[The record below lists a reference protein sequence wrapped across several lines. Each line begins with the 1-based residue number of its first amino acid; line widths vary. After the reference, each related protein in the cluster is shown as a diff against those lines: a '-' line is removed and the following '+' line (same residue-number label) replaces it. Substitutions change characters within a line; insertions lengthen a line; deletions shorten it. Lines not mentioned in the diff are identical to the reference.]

1 VSFAFAPQ
9 RAVDWGYAAGA
20 LACLVL
26 LGIVVL
32 RRRRLA
38 PAPATPPAPMA
49 VDDRPWR
56 LPARH
61 ALLAGAAA
69 AAVFGFAFALRAGV
83 VIGPAVALAMW
94 RGVSARTLIAAAG
107 VLLAVVVPV
116 LYVLFPGTD
125 RGGYD
130 TAYPVQHLGAHWV
143 AVGALVMLVLA
154 LARTL
159 GVSRASRTN
168 RGREAGAE
176 AGPAGRSQA

>member
-1 VSFAFAPQ
+1 
-9 RAVDWGYAAGA
+9 
-20 LACLVL
+20 
-26 LGIVVL
+26 
-32 RRRRLA
+32 
-38 PAPATPPAPMA
+38 
-49 VDDRPWR
+49 

-83 VIGPAVALAMW
+83 VIGPVVALAMW
-94 RGVSARTLIAAAG
+94 RGVSPRRLIMAAG
-107 VLLAVVVPV
+107 ALLAVVVPV

-143 AVGALVMLVLA
+143 AVGALVMLVLG

-159 GVSRASRTN
+159 AVSRASRRS
-168 RGREAGAE
+168 RGRAGEAGAE
-176 AGPAGRSQA
+176 PAGRSRA